1 MHLNDSA
8 LLRQQAYIDG
18 EWVDAADGS
27 RFEVNNPA
35 DGSVLASVPAA
46 VAKLK
51 VCLGLSGELEQGPL
65 INEDAVLKVEA
76 LPDDALEKGAR
87 PPRS

>member
-1 MHLNDSA
+1 MRLNDSA

-18 EWVDAADGS
+18 ERVEAADG
-27 RFEVNNPA
+27 
-35 DGSVLASVPAA
+35 SVPAA

-51 VCLGLSGELEQGPL
+51 VGPGLSGELEQGPL

>member
-1 MHLNDSA
+1 M
-8 LLRQQAYIDG
+8 
-18 EWVDAADGS
+18 
-27 RFEVNNPA
+27 
-35 DGSVLASVPAA
+35 LASVPAA